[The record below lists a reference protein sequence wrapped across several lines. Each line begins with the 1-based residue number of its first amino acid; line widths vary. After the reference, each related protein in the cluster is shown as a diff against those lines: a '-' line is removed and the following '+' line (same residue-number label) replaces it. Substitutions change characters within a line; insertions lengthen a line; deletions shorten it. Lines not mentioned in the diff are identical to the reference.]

1 MRESDRWKDGEQD
14 AEIET
19 GEETDLRY
27 PEAPNHQASCC
38 PDCLWRLYPP
48 LDHSLGPTSH
58 TSTPHGP

>member
-27 PEAPNHQASCC
+27 PEV
-38 PDCLWRLYPP
+38 PD
-48 LDHSLGPTSH
+48 H
-58 TSTPHGP
+58 